1 MSLKGFHLI
10 FITVSSLLA
19 MGVGAWCVWV
29 YLTFA
34 ASSYLT
40 GAVASFAIT
49 LGLVVYG
56 AWFYKKMKRLRI
68 FT

>member
-10 FITVSSLLA
+10 FITISSLLA

-34 ASSYLT
+34 ASSYLA
-40 GAVASFAIT
+40 GAAVSFVVT
-49 LGLVVYG
+49 LGLVIYG
-56 AWFYKKMKRLRI
+56 AWFYKKMQRLGI